1 MKYSL
6 IYRKIVSWTFIIVLV
21 LYSLPCTAEA
31 STVTGTSLSGTISTD
46 TVLTKS
52 NSPYV
57 MSGSVTI
64 SPGATL
70 TIEPGVQIIG
80 KGNSFVV
87 DGTLKSQGTKEE
99 LITLDNIYI
108 SSWNAG
114 TIFLEY
120 VDWNKSGIAA
130 VVRKN
135 STFTM
140 VRSKFSLGT
149 IDLSELKS
157 DSFIEENLFHTQG
170 TLNLTSGA
178 GRITITGNTFYNEEV
193 TDIIHSCNR
202 YTCTEPNLLIEK
214 NNFLNKNTHIDLR
227 GDSAKTIIAPNNYWG
242 TTIYSRI
249 YASILDGNDYSG
261 SRDKL
266 LAEPIAATPFPIDFE
281 LPKIDEPYLEE
292 GVITEGN
299 STYIKGVAKN
309 AAKAVLKV
317 TTSGGHEVWYEESVR
332 AGRFTFIL
340 PRQQRGTKVELYSN
354 NSNEVSH
361 SVFFTVE
368 KTFFP
373 VKPFVYSVTPDD
385 TAIKGVTT
393 PDTTIEVAK
402 NNEVLASGISSATGE
417 FEIPIASQVEGDVLT
432 VYAVNGESK
441 SEQASVTVGTPLE
454 QEAPVFKELNYLYH
468 QSYLQGVTEPNIKIQ
483 VRVNHLLTDEYTTDG
498 NGWFGFGLTGQQDD
512 LVEVTAVDQNNNRST
527 PVVYTLQDWIK
538 PIFHPSEFSND
549 QDLYIG
555 QSESGVTIT
564 VQKGDQLLASG
575 LTNADGSFA
584 LPITRQAAGTQL
596 TVKATDQ
603 NGNVFEIIQT
613 VSDVVPPSIDKV
625 STFFEG
631 DTVINGKAEPASTII
646 LFINN
651 VQQPNT
657 VKVNA
662 DGMFK
667 MDVPLH
673 TAGDEI
679 KLLAVDQARNM
690 SSPYV
695 LSVQKLEPPKSP
707 VVNSVSDYSN
717 LVTGTV
723 AKENLLVKVF
733 KGTEVLGEGTSNAK
747 GEFSIPI
754 STQAAGSTLSVTA
767 FNERQQPSEPT
778 TVVVED
784 RTAPMTPTASQVTD
798 QSTSIT
804 GTSEPFSTV
813 VILKDGVVLTQ
824 ANVGENGNYEAS
836 ISKQPAHSTLEL
848 FARDLANNESTKTL
862 ITVKDVTAPT
872 VFVDAI
878 TNKSTSITGIS
889 NEDGRIVVKNGSE
902 MIKSAEMTAG
912 NTFTIKIPAQ
922 KEGTTLTLFASDVA
936 GNEASPISTLVK
948 DVIAPAAPQVN
959 KVGDNA
965 KEVTGKAESGATVK
979 VFSGTKLLGYASSSG
994 LFKVVIP
1001 IQKAGTV
1008 LSVKAYD
1015 PAGNVSTETKV
1026 TVTDVT
1032 APAKPIVN
1040 VIKNTTAYVTGKAE
1054 PKSKVRI
1061 YNGSVQIGYGDT
1073 NTLGNFTIKIP
1084 VQKIGVILTA
1094 TATDLAGN
1102 RSSATTM
1109 VVQDGIAP
1117 GVPKVNAVYST
1128 SSYVSGKA
1136 EANSTITIKSGSKI
1150 IGTSKADRYG
1160 NYKVKIVRQKRGIT
1174 LVITATD
1181 AAKNTS
1187 KPAYTKVR

>member
-21 LYSLPCTAEA
+21 LYSLPFTAAEA
-31 STVTGTSLSGTISTD
+31 LTVTGTSLSGTISTD
-46 TVLTKS
+46 TVLTKG

-57 MSGSVTI
+57 MNGSVTV
-64 SPGATL
+64 SLGATL

-87 DGTLKSQGTKEE
+87 DGTLKSQGSKEE
-99 LITLDNIYI
+99 LITLDNVYL

-114 TIFLEY
+114 NIFLEY

-130 VVRKN
+130 VVREN
-135 STFTM
+135 STFSM
-140 VRSKFSLGT
+140 LRSKFSLGS
-149 IDLSELKS
+149 IDLSGLS
-157 DSFIEENLFHTQG
+157 NDAAIEDNLFHNQG
-170 TLNLTSGA
+170 TLSLSSGA
-178 GRITITGNTFYNEEV
+178 GKIHIIGNTFYNEDV

-202 YTCTEPNLLIEK
+202 YTCTEPTILIER
-214 NNFLNKNTHIDLR
+214 NNFLNKNPHIDLR
-227 GDSAKTIIAPNNYWG
+227 GDSAKTITALNNYWG

-266 LAEPIAATPFPIDFE
+266 LVEPIAATPFPIAFE
-281 LPKIDEPYLEE
+281 LPKIEEPYLEE

-299 STYIKGVAKN
+299 STYIKGIAKN
-309 AAKAVLKV
+309 ASKAVLKI

-332 AGRFTFIL
+332 AGHFTFIL
-340 PRQQRGTKVELYSN
+340 PRQQKGTKIELYSY

-373 VKPFVYSVTPDD
+373 VKPFVYSVTPDT

-393 PDTTIEVAK
+393 PETNIEIVK
-402 NNEVLASGISSATGE
+402 NNQVLAAGISAATGE
-417 FEIPIASQVEGDVLT
+417 FEIPIAAQVEGELLT

-441 SEQASVTVGTPLE
+441 SEQASITVGTPLE
-454 QEAPVFKELNYLYH
+454 QEPPVFKELNYLYH
-468 QSYLQGVTEPNIKIQ
+468 QSYLQGITEPNIKIQ

-527 PVVYTLQDWIK
+527 PVQYTIQDWVK

-564 VQKGDQLLASG
+564 VQKGDRLLASG

-584 LPITRQAAGTQL
+584 LPIARQAAGTQL

-603 NGNVFEIIQT
+603 SGNVTEILQT
-613 VSDVVPPSIDKV
+613 VSDVIPPSIDTV
-625 STFFEG
+625 SSLFEG
-631 DTVINGKAEPASTII
+631 DTVINGKAEPASTIT

-662 DGMFK
+662 DGTFK
-667 MDVPLH
+667 MDVPLL
-673 TAGDEI
+673 TAGDEM
-679 KLLAVDQARNM
+679 KLVAADRARNM
-690 SSPYV
+690 SPPYV

-707 VVNSVSDYSN
+707 IVNGVSDHTN
-717 LVTGTV
+717 LVTGT
-723 AKENLLVKVF
+723 AQANLALKVY
-733 KGTEVLGEGTSNAK
+733 KGSEVLGEGTSNAA
-747 GEFSIPI
+747 GEFSILIP
-754 STQAAGSTLSVTA
+754 TQVAGITLSVVA

-778 TVVVED
+778 KVTVED
-784 RTAPMTPTASQVTD
+784 QTEPMAPTASQVTD

-813 VILKDGVVLTQ
+813 VILKEGEVLTQ
-824 ANVGENGNYEAS
+824 SAVGEDGNYEAS
-836 ISKQPAHSTLEL
+836 ISKQPANSTLEL
-848 FARDLANNESTKTL
+848 FARDLANNESAKTL

-872 VFVDAI
+872 VFVNPV
-878 TNKSTSITGIS
+878 TNKSTSITGTS
-889 NEDGRIVVKNGSE
+889 NEDGRIVVKNGSQIINSG
-902 MIKSAEMTAG
+902 MMTAG
-912 NTFTIKIPAQ
+912 KTFTITIPAQ
-922 KEGTTLTLFASDVA
+922 KEGITLSLLASDAA
-936 GNEASPISTLVK
+936 GNLASPISTVVK
-948 DVIAPAAPQVN
+948 DVIAPVSPQVN
-959 KVGDNA
+959 KVGDNV
-965 KEVTGKAESGATVK
+965 KEVTSKAESGATVK
-979 VFSGTKLLGYASSSG
+979 VFAGTKQLGYAASNG
-994 LFKVVIP
+994 TFKVVIP

-1015 PAGNVSTETKV
+1015 PAGNVSTETRV

-1032 APAKPIVN
+1032 APAKPVIN
-1040 VIKNTTAYVTGKAE
+1040 VIKNTTSYVTGKAE
-1054 PKSKVRI
+1054 PRSKVRI
-1061 YNGSVQIGYGDT
+1061 FNGTIQIGYGDT
-1073 NTLGNFTIKIP
+1073 NTLGNLTIKIP
-1084 VQKIGVILTA
+1084 VQKIGVKLTA

-1102 RSSATTM
+1102 KSSATSM
-1109 VVQDGIAP
+1109 VVQDGSAP

-1128 SSYVSGKA
+1128 SYYVSGKA

-1150 IGTSKADRYG
+1150 IGTGKTDRYG

-1174 LVITATD
+1174 LTITATD